1 MSAEKFPQPLF
12 VAKGIRDYVET
23 GSTGTNLVSY
33 GVSICGAGTYTLSA
47 PNYLG
52 ANKRLILTSSDAV
65 VQTESSGTVFQGTT
79 FNQIAAT
86 TALDSPV
93 VIDLI
98 GASTAA
104 WYLNSQANSTVG
116 TYAVAAAT
124 M

>member
-1 MSAEKFPQPLF
+1 MAFRSAAQALTPFPLP
-12 VAKGIRDYVET
+12 IT
-23 GSTGTNLVSY
+23 
-33 GVSICGAGTYTLSA
+33 
-47 PNYLG
+47 LG
-52 ANKRLILTSSDAV
+52 ANKRLVLTSSDAV